1 MLRQLWHSFHE
12 GGWAM
17 YLIFALGLTG
27 VGASGRFAWRGEH
40 QLLGFLR
47 WLVVTVFAC
56 GWFGFFIGMQRV
68 LGAVTSRAAEDRVP
82 GDLASIEWRSYI
94 LFEGTREAL
103 SCVSGALLFVI
114 VMCLLAAVGHRRFP
128 QPNPGSVAR

>member
-1 MLRQLWHSFHE
+1 MLRQLWQSFQE

-47 WLVVTVFAC
+47 WLVVTVFAG
-56 GWFGFFIGMQRV
+56 GWFGFCIGISAFSLR
-68 LGAVTSRAAEDRVP
+68 
-82 GDLASIEWRSYI
+82 
-94 LFEGTREAL
+94 
-103 SCVSGALLFVI
+103 
-114 VMCLLAAVGHRRFP
+114 
-128 QPNPGSVAR
+128 

>member
-1 MLRQLWHSFHE
+1 MLRQLWHSFQE

-56 GWFGFFIGMQRV
+56 GWFGFCIGMQRV
-68 LGAVTSRAAEDRVP
+68 LGAITSRAAENRMS
-82 GDLASIEWRSYI
+82 GDVASSEWRSYL
-94 LFEGTREAL
+94 LFEGTREAM

-114 VMCLLAAVGHRRFP
+114 VICLLAAIGHRRFP